1 MKKTLIFGAG
11 GFGREILS
19 QIKDSHDVIGFLDN
33 DEKRIGEFVDGV
45 EILGNASITQKVE
58 YDEVMLGTLA
68 MSIVDQL
75 VEAGVP
81 REKIN
86 TEIISVR
93 INARLNFIHDFAS
106 GFSSEFLS
114 RCCVAE
120 GGYCVGSL
128 LKRLMLLFQNL
139 SCIYLTRL
147 KGLTIE
153 MLKLKRKGVILY
165 LPQGIL
171 PLQVRNL

>member
-19 QIKDSHDVIGFLDN
+19 QINDSHDVIGFLDN
-33 DEKRIGEFVDGV
+33 DDKRIGEFVDGV
-45 EILGNASITQKVE
+45 EILGNASITQKVD

-106 GFSSEFLS
+106 GFSPEFLAQ
-114 RCCVAE
+114 CCVAE

-128 LKRLMLLFQNL
+128 LRRLTQLFQDL
-139 SCIYLTRL
+139 SFICLIHL
-147 KGLTIE
+147 KGLIIE
-153 MLKLKRKGVILY
+153 ILKLKRKEAILY

-171 PLQVRNL
+171 PLLARS